1 MEQKLLQIQEV
12 PRRLRG
18 IRRAVG
24 IGVVLERSVKGGG
37 DDEEPDRPEHRG
49 DELDDQKMRP
59 DHRGVLD
66 ALVDPDDRILPDK
79 SEQSESL
86 LLSREGLGTS
96 RSRHSVAPPVRG
108 GRRQAILSSYP
119 R

>member
-37 DDEEPDRPEHRG
+37 NDEEPDRPEHRG
-49 DELDDQKMRP
+49 DELDDQKVRP

-66 ALVDPDDRILPDK
+66 TLVDPDDRVLSYK
-79 SEQSESL
+79 REQSESL
-86 LLSREGLGTS
+86 FLTGKRLGTTWC
-96 RSRHSVAPPVRG
+96 RHP
-108 GRRQAILSSYP
+108 
-119 R
+119 